1 MNRNGKPKAPA
12 PSKLKKAILQS
23 LRLAVQGKK
32 AKKKKIKGKEINN
45 YKHNSKTRIDAG
57 PKCCVPSLNGLIE
70 NGRDYS
76 KPSLES
82 QINETQCNK
91 KKSQWVSII
100 SIPMGGQNKRR

>member
-1 MNRNGKPKAPA
+1 MNRTGKPKALG

-32 AKKKKIKGKEINN
+32 AKKKKIKGKEINS
-45 YKHNSKTRIDAG
+45 YKPNGKTRIDTG
-57 PKCCVPSLNGLIE
+57 SKRYTPSLKGLVE

-76 KPSLES
+76 RA
-82 QINETQCNK
+82 QINETQCNNK
-91 KKSQWVSII
+91 KKSQWVSIV